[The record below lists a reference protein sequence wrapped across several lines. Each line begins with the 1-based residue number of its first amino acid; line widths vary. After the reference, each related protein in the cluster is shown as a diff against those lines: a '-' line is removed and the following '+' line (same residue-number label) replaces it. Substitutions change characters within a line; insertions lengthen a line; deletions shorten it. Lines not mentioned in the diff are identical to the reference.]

1 MKTEKIQKLIELRTI
16 SIKDF
21 HRRKDW
27 KSNKNAI
34 MREIEHVELL
44 NETKSRSNL
53 NSQLIKSGN
62 GLRV

>member
-1 MKTEKIQKLIELRTI
+1 METEKIQKLIELRTI
-16 SIKDF
+16 LIKDF

-44 NETKSRSNL
+44 NET
-53 NSQLIKSGN
+53 IKKIDGILAGDVTFS
-62 GLRV
+62 

>member
-16 SIKDF
+16 LIKDF

-44 NETKSRSNL
+44 NET
-53 NSQLIKSGN
+53 IKKIDGILAGDVTFS
-62 GLRV
+62 

>member
-16 SIKDF
+16 LIRDF

-44 NETKSRSNL
+44 NET
-53 NSQLIKSGN
+53 IKQIDGILEGN
-62 GLRV
+62 VTFS

>member
-16 SIKDF
+16 LIKDF
-21 HRRKDW
+21 YRRKDW

-44 NETKSRSNL
+44 NET
-53 NSQLIKSGN
+53 IKQIDGILEGN
-62 GLRV
+62 VTFS

>member
-16 SIKDF
+16 LIKDF

-44 NETKSRSNL
+44 NET
-53 NSQLIKSGN
+53 IKQIDGILEGN
-62 GLRV
+62 VTFS